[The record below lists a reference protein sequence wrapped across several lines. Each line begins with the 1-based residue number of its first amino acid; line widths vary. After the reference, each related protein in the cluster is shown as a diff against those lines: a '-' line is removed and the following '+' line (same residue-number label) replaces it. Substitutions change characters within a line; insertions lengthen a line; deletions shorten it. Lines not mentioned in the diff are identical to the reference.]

1 MIENLSICHVEKHRE
16 DAVSC
21 GEAAQWAL
29 FETCQRKV
37 FISMVSHTPRPD
49 NLKGEVLRGEAAY
62 SLLLNIV
69 CGLQSKVVGE
79 TEVLGQFKIF
89 ANSEPADQP
98 IWFKQFRRVAQ
109 DILVDAKE
117 IRSVYLHSVGHR
129 SYGALTASHL
139 KNCESTA
146 IIGGGQ
152 LARKALPYL
161 NDRGQKL
168 CLFLRDPSRAAQIPA
183 RMLKNVN
190 VKSLGEQG
198 DLSGVKGMVVAAP
211 MSSRAIASWMK
222 SCNFTP
228 DMVVDLRDQNAHE
241 RLSVSGKLITLDD
254 LFANIETVSEA
265 FEERIRAAKNRISH
279 LARERSF
286 VRHYRPFGWED
297 ICT

>member
-16 DAVSC
+16 GDVSR
-21 GEAAQWAL
+21 EDMSHWAL
-29 FETCQRKV
+29 FETCQRKIH
-37 FISMVSHTPRPD
+37 ISMVPHAYNPD
-49 NLKGEVLRGEAAY
+49 NLSGQFFAGEAAY

-89 ANSEPADQP
+89 TNSEPENQP

-139 KNCESTA
+139 KNYKHTA

-161 NDRGQKL
+161 NDTGHKL
-168 CLFLRDPSRAAQIPA
+168 SLFLRDPNRAGQIPA
-183 RMLKNVN
+183 RLLKNVGI
-190 VKSLGEQG
+190 KSLDEQC
-198 DLSGVKGMVVAAP
+198 DLSGVKGMIVAAP
-211 MSSRAIASWMK
+211 MSSAAIDNWMEIC
-222 SCNFTP
+222 SFNP
-228 DMVVDLRDQNAHE
+228 DMVVDLRDQNTHE
-241 RLSVSGKLITLDD
+241 RLSVSGQLITLDD
-254 LFANIETVSEA
+254 LFANIETVSEV
-265 FEERIRAAKNRISH
+265 FEERIRAAKSRISH
-279 LARERSF
+279 LAHERSF

-297 ICT
+297 ICA